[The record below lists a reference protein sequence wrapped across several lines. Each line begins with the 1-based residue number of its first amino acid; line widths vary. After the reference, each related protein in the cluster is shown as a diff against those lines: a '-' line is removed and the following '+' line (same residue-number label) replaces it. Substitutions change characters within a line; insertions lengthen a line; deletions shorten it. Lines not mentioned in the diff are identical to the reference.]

1 MLWRLW
7 MTSCLKSW
15 AEMIPNDPVILLS
28 FVNARLR
35 DEYDSLEELCGALD
49 VSRPDLEERLAAI
62 GYRYNETMNQFK

>member
-1 MLWRLW
+1 
-7 MTSCLKSW
+7 MTSCRKSW

-49 VSRPDLEERLAAI
+49 VSREDLERRLKAL
-62 GYRYNETMNQFK
+62 GYAYNEKTNQFK

>member
-1 MLWRLW
+1 MLWRRW

-35 DEYDSLEELCGALD
+35 DEYDSLEE
-49 VSRPDLEERLAAI
+49 RLAAI

>member
-1 MLWRLW
+1 MLWRRW

-49 VSRPDLEERLAAI
+49 VIRPDLEERLAAI
-62 GYRYNETMNQFK
+62 GYRYNEAMNQFK

>member
-1 MLWRLW
+1 MLWRRW
-7 MTSCLKSW
+7 MTSCQKSW
-15 AEMIPNDPVILLS
+15 AEMIPNDPAILLS

-62 GYRYNETMNQFK
+62 GYLYNETMNQFK